1 MKNIFPKIEKE
12 FAPFATDPVRFQ
24 LQKKSKWI
32 FSLIFC
38 YWLISV
44 FTPTNIESQIDK
56 ILQAPSLSHWFG
68 TDSLGRDLFLR
79 TLNAA
84 KNSLGIGLLSAF
96 FASILGAIIGSFSA
110 FNGKKMTT
118 FLQYLIDVYSSIPA
132 FILISFICLGQGIQ
146 QNWFYI
152 VMAISMT
159 HWMMP
164 ARLIRN
170 KTLELNQQEF
180 VTASLAL
187 GGKPFH
193 VFLYH
198 YLPHLKEIWITVFA
212 LQIPACILYEG
223 YVSFLGFG
231 VLAPE
236 TSWGLLIKD
245 GWKTLSSYPHLL
257 LAPAS
262 QLFLCCWL
270 LQVALEDLRGQRGDS
285 HHHPL
290 P

>member
-1 MKNIFPKIEKE
+1 MNKFMPQFNKE
-12 FAPFATDPVRFQ
+12 LQLFQSVPLQ
-24 LQKKSKWI
+24 LQLKKKSMWI
-32 FSLIFC
+32 LFFIFL

-44 FTPTNIESQIDK
+44 FTPTQLESQIDN
-56 ILQAPSLSHWFG
+56 ILQGPSLSHWFG

-96 FASILGAIIGSFSA
+96 LASVLGMIIGSFSA
-110 FNGKKMTT
+110 FHGKKMTT
-118 FLQYLIDVYSSIPA
+118 LLQYFIDVYSSIPA
-132 FILISFICLGQGIQ
+132 FILITFICLGQGVQ
-146 QNWFYI
+146 QNWIYI
-152 VMAISMT
+152 VFAISLT

-170 KTLELNQQEF
+170 KTLEINQQEF
-180 VTASLAL
+180 ITASIAL
-187 GGKPFH
+187 GAKRRH
-193 VFLYH
+193 LYLYH
-198 YLPHLKEIWITVFA
+198 YLPHLKEVWLTVFA

-223 YVSFLGFG
+223 YISFLGFG
-231 VLAPE
+231 VLSPE

-245 GWKTLSSYPHLL
+245 GWKTLSTYPHLL

-262 QLFLCCWL
+262 QLFICCWL
-270 LQVALEDLRGQRGDS
+270 LQMVLEDLRTQHA

>member
-1 MKNIFPKIEKE
+1 MNQIISQIDKEIE
-12 FAPFATDPVRFQ
+12 PFKSGPVLIQF
-24 LQKKSKWI
+24 QKKSKWI
-32 FSLIFC
+32 LMSIFI
-38 YWLISV
+38 YWVISV
-44 FTPTNIESQIDK
+44 FTPTQLESQIDK
-56 ILQAPSLSHWFG
+56 ILLEPSFTNWFG

-96 FASILGAIIGSFSA
+96 LASILGAIIGSFAA

-118 FLQYLIDVYSSIPA
+118 LLQHFIDVYSSIPA
-132 FILISFICLGQGIQ
+132 FILITFICLGQGVQ

-152 VMAISMT
+152 VMAISLT

-170 KTLELNQQEF
+170 KTLEINQQEF
-180 VTASLAL
+180 ITASIAL
-187 GGKPFH
+187 GGKRLH
-193 VFLYH
+193 IFLYH
-198 YLPHLKEIWITVFA
+198 YLPHLKEIWLTVFA

-223 YVSFLGFG
+223 YISFLGFG
-231 VLAPE
+231 VLSPE

-245 GWKTLSSYPHLL
+245 GWKTLSTYPHLL

-270 LQVALEDLRGQRGDS
+270 LQVALEDLRKINGN
-285 HHHPL
+285 HHPL